1 MNIGELI
8 NTRRLQLK
16 LTLEEVGNIVGVS
29 KSTVKKWESGDI
41 SNMRRDKIA
50 LLAQA
55 LQLNPVSLI
64 TGEENPSS
72 EVTLVSPANVYM
84 RPIYNSAAAG
94 FNVLAQDFV
103 TGYMP
108 TYISA
113 PSEQEQYI
121 WINVVGDSM
130 SPLIDDGSKILIKKQ
145 TSVDSG
151 SIAVILIDG
160 EEAVVKK
167 VVYGK
172 DWIELQSINPYYP
185 PRRFEG
191 AEVERIKVVGIVK
204 EVSKSLYWGSVMSNY
219 LKLKN
224 RVFKIIEA
232 DEGSDIA
239 SKIFDIFIITLI
251 IINVASVIID
261 TFSVPKYITT
271 ILDYIEIISVIIFS
285 LEYILRL
292 WTANLLY
299 PELGF
304 IKSRLKYAFSFMAII
319 DLLAIL
325 PFYIPY
331 IIPIDLRVLRALRI
345 VRLLRMFKINRYTSA
360 LKSIAT
366 VFKNKSSELLSSMLV
381 LIILMIISSVL
392 MFNIESAAQPEAF
405 DNAFSAFWW
414 AIATLTTVGYGDIYP
429 ITIAGRVL
437 SSIIALLGVAL
448 VAVPTGIISAGF
460 MELIDNNKDND
471 DKKEYCPYCGK
482 KIK

>member
-1 MNIGELI
+1 
-8 NTRRLQLK
+8 
-16 LTLEEVGNIVGVS
+16 
-29 KSTVKKWESGDI
+29 
-41 SNMRRDKIA
+41 
-50 LLAQA
+50 
-55 LQLNPVSLI
+55 
-64 TGEENPSS
+64 
-72 EVTLVSPANVYM
+72 
-84 RPIYNSAAAG
+84 
-94 FNVLAQDFV
+94 
-103 TGYMP
+103 
-108 TYISA
+108 
-113 PSEQEQYI
+113 
-121 WINVVGDSM
+121 
-130 SPLIDDGSKILIKKQ
+130 
-145 TSVDSG
+145 
-151 SIAVILIDG
+151 
-160 EEAVVKK
+160 
-167 VVYGK
+167 
-172 DWIELQSINPYYP
+172 
-185 PRRFEG
+185 
-191 AEVERIKVVGIVK
+191 
-204 EVSKSLYWGSVMSNY
+204 MSNY
-219 LKLKN
+219 LKVKN

-261 TFSVPKYITT
+261 TFSVPQHITT
-271 ILDYIEIISVIIFS
+271 ILDYIEIVSVIIFS
-285 LEYILRL
+285 VEYILRL

-299 PELGF
+299 LELGC

-325 PFYIPY
+325 PFYIPF

-437 SSIIALLGVAL
+437 SSIIALLSVAL

-471 DKKEYCPYCGK
+471 DDKKEYCPYCGK